1 VLDPL
6 DRQRRLPSAVNF
18 RGANLNTLSPADSEV
33 RVFLLVRSRF
43 FREILVRLLRKQ
55 TDIAV
60 VGSSHECSAAFKQL
74 VIRPCDVL
82 LLDSVQMLGSLVR
95 MTGADDRLKKI
106 KVLLLGVEQDPRR
119 FLRATQIGG
128 RGYLLIDASSTE
140 MIAAVRW
147 LATGERARPPCFCK
161 SLSGH
166 VPVERLIRRSERVKR
181 PALQRMN

>member
-6 DRQRRLPSAVNF
+6 ERQRRWPSAVNF
-18 RGANLNTLSPADSEV
+18 RGANLNTLSPADSQV

-43 FREILVRLLRKQ
+43 FREILARLLRKQ

-95 MTGADDRLKKI
+95 MTGAGRSSEENQGTSTWRGTGPATLSPSHANWGAGLFAHRCVVNRNDCSRS
-106 KVLLLGVEQDPRR
+106 VACHRR
-119 FLRATQIGG
+119 KSAPSMFLQ
-128 RGYLLIDASSTE
+128 
-140 MIAAVRW
+140 
-147 LATGERARPPCFCK
+147 
-161 SLSGH
+161 
-166 VPVERLIRRSERVKR
+166 VPVRAC
-181 PALQRMN
+181 PG

>member
-1 VLDPL
+1 VFDPL
-6 DRQRRLPSAVNF
+6 DHQRRWLAAVNF
-18 RGANLNTLSPADSEV
+18 QGANLNTLSPADSQV

-43 FREILVRLLRKQ
+43 FREILARLLRKQ

-60 VGSSHECSAAFKQL
+60 VGTSHECSAAFKQL
-74 VIRPCDVL
+74 VNRRCDVL
-82 LLDSVQMLGSLVR
+82 LLDSLQTLGSLVR
-95 MTGADDRLKKI
+95 VPGADDRLKKI

-119 FLRATQIGG
+119 FLRAKQIGG

-147 LATGERARPPCFCK
+147 LATGKRARPPCFCK

-166 VPVERLIRRSERVKR
+166 VPVERLIRRFERVKR
-181 PALQRMN
+181 PALQRTN